1 LCEAVTLN
9 QNPILVR
16 LRSRHATLR
25 CNFKKEKSQRPKV
38 IPQLYAAI
46 NDQALPQKSGVAP
59 PMFAALKADV
69 EKLHVLFARLESLT
83 TLEAKS
89 DPGLKIL
96 APMVITCQH
105 VHARQVLYQILA
117 KSPLLESNSRGNIA
131 ITISKLNRYFSMS
144 RFLLQAARRY
154 SVFSRIRISV
164 ISFRAP
170 ELPSM
175 ELDPKT
181 VGVIDNL
188 LQGPKRR
195 TVTSSLHVE
204 SSTAIQDYIRQGATL
219 PVPVH
224 AEIQL
229 LFYYENSSSNVPPRI
244 ICSSK
249 QACFLCNLFF
259 KIHRRFIIPS
269 THGRLYEKWAL
280 PAAVKSMGENAEG
293 NILTVLG
300 SFISVIDNVLTRE
313 MRLTG
318 KPYPTPYESMI
329 LLSAACSQS
338 NQSTSTIRRPVNR
351 SSTGHK
357 MLRYGD
363 SITIPN
369 NDTTARTDSP
379 VLCTVETQTQ
389 TESRD
394 PVLHSRSKLDRPS
407 SVPTRRSPSP
417 LKALSEHSSTFR
429 GTTTNPTASYIALK
443 KGQPIWH
450 ELNSVSQSFKA
461 STPRIHLT
469 ISYDETLSAQQSL
482 EAPQNVVACIG
493 RYWIILEFLPDN
505 FIPQGENVPV
515 VNLLHS
521 TKDWERTLDY
531 GNADSPKQLCVRRD
545 SDVISITYSFRKPV
559 EE

>member
-1 LCEAVTLN
+1 
-9 QNPILVR
+9 
-16 LRSRHATLR
+16 
-25 CNFKKEKSQRPKV
+25 
-38 IPQLYAAI
+38 
-46 NDQALPQKSGVAP
+46 
-59 PMFAALKADV
+59 MFAALKADV

-105 VHARQVLYQILA
+105 VHARQILYQILA
-117 KSPLLESNSRGNIA
+117 RSPLLESNSRGNIA
-131 ITISKLNRYFSMS
+131 MTISKLNRYFSVS

-188 LQGPKRR
+188 LEGPKRR

-300 SFISVIDNVLTRE
+300 SFISVINNVLTRE

-469 ISYDETLSAQQSL
+469 ISYDETLSAQQSQ
-482 EAPQNVVACIG
+482 EAPQNVVARIS
-493 RYWIILEFLPDN
+493 RYWVILEFLPDN
-505 FIPQGENVPV
+505 SIPQGENVPV
-515 VNLLHS
+515 VNLLNA
-521 TKDWERTLDY
+521 TKQWERTLDY
-531 GNADSPKQLCVRRD
+531 GDADWPKELCVRRD
-545 SDVISITYSFRKPV
+545 SDVISITYSSWKPV
-559 EE
+559 EGTER

>member
-1 LCEAVTLN
+1 M
-9 QNPILVR
+9 VR
-16 LRSRHATLR
+16 LRSRHATL
-25 CNFKKEKSQRPKV
+25 CNFKKKNLQGRKI

-46 NDQALPQKSGVAP
+46 NDLPLAQISGVIAP
-59 PMFAALKADV
+59 VFAALKADI
-69 EKLHVLFARLESLT
+69 EELHVLFTRLESLT

-89 DPGLKIL
+89 DPGLKVI
-96 APMVITCQH
+96 ASIVITCQH
-105 VHARQVLYQILA
+105 VHARRILHQVLA
-117 KSPLLESNSRGNIA
+117 RSRLLNPDAGGKIA
-131 ITISKLNRYFSMS
+131 MTITKLNRYFSVS
-144 RFLLQAARRY
+144 RFLLQAAQKY

-170 ELPSM
+170 KLAPM
-175 ELDPKT
+175 ELYPT
-181 VGVIDNL
+181 TAGVIDDL
-188 LQGPKRR
+188 LEGPKHR
-195 TVTSSLHVE
+195 TLTSKLHVE
-204 SSTAIQDYIRQGATL
+204 SSTAVHDCIRQGATL
-219 PVPVH
+219 AVPVH

-229 LFYYENSSSNVPPRI
+229 LFYYENSFSSVPPRI

-259 KIHRRFIIPS
+259 KIHSRFIIPS

-293 NILTVLG
+293 DILTVPE
-300 SFISVIDNVLTRE
+300 SFVSAIDNVLTRE

-318 KPYPTPYESMI
+318 KPNPTPYESMI

-338 NQSTSTIRRPVNR
+338 NQSTATFRGPMNR
-351 SSTGHK
+351 SSTSHEL
-357 MLRYGD
+357 LRYGD
-363 SITIPN
+363 STTIPHTN
-369 NDTTARTDSP
+369 TITRTDSP

-407 SVPTRRSPSP
+407 FVPTRRSPSP
-417 LKALSEHSSTFR
+417 LKALSEHSGTFR
-429 GTTTNPTASYIALK
+429 GTTTNTTASYIPLK

-469 ISYDETLSAQQSL
+469 ISYDETLSAQQSQ
-482 EAPQNVVACIG
+482 EAPQSVVARIG

-505 FIPQGENVPV
+505 FIPQGESVPV

-531 GNADSPKQLCVRRD
+531 GNADSPKHLCVRRD

>member
-1 LCEAVTLN
+1 MNEAIALN
-9 QNPILVR
+9 QNRILVR
-16 LRSRHATLR
+16 LRSRHATL
-25 CNFKKEKSQRPKV
+25 CNFKKKNLQGRKI

-46 NDQALPQKSGVAP
+46 NDLPLAQISGVIAP
-59 PMFAALKADV
+59 VFAALKA
-69 EKLHVLFARLESLT
+69 EIEELHVLFARLESLT

-89 DPGLKIL
+89 DPGLKVI
-96 APMVITCQH
+96 ASIVITCQH
-105 VHARQVLYQILA
+105 VHARRILHQVLARSRLLNPDAGA
-117 KSPLLESNSRGNIA
+117 KIA
-131 ITISKLNRYFSMS
+131 VTITKLNRYFSVS
-144 RFLLQAARRY
+144 RFLLQAAQKY

-170 ELPSM
+170 KLARM
-175 ELDPKT
+175 ELDPT
-181 VGVIDNL
+181 MAGVIDDL
-188 LQGPKRR
+188 LEGPKRR
-195 TVTSSLHVE
+195 TLTSKLHVE
-204 SSTAIQDYIRQGATL
+204 SSTAIHDCIRQGATL
-219 PVPVH
+219 AVPVH

-229 LFYYENSSSNVPPRI
+229 LFYYENSFSSVPPRI

-259 KIHRRFIIPS
+259 KIHSRFIIPS

-293 NILTVLG
+293 NILTVLE
-300 SFISVIDNVLTRE
+300 SFVSAIDNVLTRE

-318 KPYPTPYESMI
+318 KPNPTPYESMI

-338 NQSTSTIRRPVNR
+338 NQSTATFRGPMNR
-351 SSTGHK
+351 SSTSHE

-363 SITIPN
+363 STTIPHTN
-369 NDTTARTDSP
+369 TITRTDSP
-379 VLCTVETQTQ
+379 VLSTVETQTQ

-407 SVPTRRSPSP
+407 FVPTRRSPSP
-417 LKALSEHSSTFR
+417 LKALSEHSGTFR
-429 GTTTNPTASYIALK
+429 GTTTNTTASYIPLK

-469 ISYDETLSAQQSL
+469 ISYDETLSAQQSQ
-482 EAPQNVVACIG
+482 EAPQNVVARIG